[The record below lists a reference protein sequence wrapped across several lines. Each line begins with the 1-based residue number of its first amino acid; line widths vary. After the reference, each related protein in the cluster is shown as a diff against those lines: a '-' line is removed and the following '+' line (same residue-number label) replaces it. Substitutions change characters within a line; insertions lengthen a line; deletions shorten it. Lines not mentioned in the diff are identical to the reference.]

1 MFDRAAQERSL
12 DLATLLA
19 DAGVIV
25 SDGNQFAVS
34 ETSLFLVE
42 AGEFAPE
49 NLMFLGRLAGR
60 PVFVTH
66 GAPAHDAPLDFRK
79 AAMAIDAQQLEL
91 LLFAKAMLHWSER
104 TRFCSRCATALVSRS
119 AGYARLCPNEACGA
133 EWFPRLD
140 PAVIMLVTN
149 GDRALLGRHHRYASA
164 FTTFAGF
171 VEAGETIE
179 QAAEREL
186 AEETGLRATSIRYVA
201 SQPWPLP
208 SSLMLGFRVEA
219 EGTLAVDPGELIEAR
234 WFTREELRE
243 GIASGETVISSTLS
257 IAGRLIQGWMEE
269 THS

>member
-12 DLATLLA
+12 DLATLLE

-25 SDGNQFAVS
+25 SDGNLFAVS
-34 ETSLFLVE
+34 EASLLLVE
-42 AGEFAPE
+42 AHEFSPE
-49 NLMFLGRLAGR
+49 DLIFLGRLRGR
-60 PVFVTH
+60 AVFVTH
-66 GAPAHDAPLDFRK
+66 GTPAHDAPLDFRK
-79 AAMAIDAQQLEL
+79 AAVSIDAQQLEL

-119 AGYARLCPNEACGA
+119 AGYAKLCPNEACGA

-140 PAVIMLVTN
+140 PAVIMLVTH
-149 GDRALLGRHHRYASA
+149 GDRVLLGRHHRYAVA

-186 AEETGLRATSIRYVA
+186 AEETGLRATSIRYVS

-219 EGTLAVDPGELIEAR
+219 EGELAVDPGELIEAR
-234 WFTREELRE
+234 WFTRSELRD
-243 GIASGETVISSTLS
+243 GIASGETPVSSTLS
-257 IAGRLIQGWMEE
+257 IAGKLIASWLEE
-269 THS
+269 